1 LEQMAEAA
9 EVAKS
14 ASWRGCFA
22 SLCVVARRVSYEG
35 TVSQRYAAPDLY
47 AGRSGGIRVE
57 ELSGGVRFARKG
69 SRRRSRRRCGAHDG
83 SHVRRTHPEWKSRMG
98 ECSHEVDGKLVE
110 VFGDVREGDEVAVR
124 GTDELRPGTHVNTQ
138 VATVAK

>member
-1 LEQMAEAA
+1 MFWSRWQKRRRLRNRRVGVVVSLSEKYAA
-9 EVAKS
+9 DIVNGAKVEFTVPALAQWGR
-14 ASWRGCFA
+14 ASRIGDVSR
-22 SLCVVARRVSYEG
+22 SLVARSALRSDAFC
-35 TVSQRYAAPDLY
+35 SDL
-47 AGRSGGIRVE
+47 GR
-57 ELSGGVRFARKG
+57 
-69 SRRRSRRRCGAHDG
+69 GAHDG